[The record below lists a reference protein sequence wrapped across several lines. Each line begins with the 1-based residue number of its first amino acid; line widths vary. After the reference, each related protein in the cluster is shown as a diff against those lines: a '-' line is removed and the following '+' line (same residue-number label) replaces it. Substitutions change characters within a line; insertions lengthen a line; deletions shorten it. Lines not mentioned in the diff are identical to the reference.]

1 MSDKLSTEAFA
12 KKIKSKYPQYENIED
27 NVLVESILQKY
38 PSYSEQVDFKKKEE
52 SLPESIDTSAPLESE
67 TPSTE
72 SSEMTIE
79 EAKSI
84 ATDEAS
90 KGLWRQFSDWTVG
103 ATATVVG
110 GVANL
115 LGEDTGEQA
124 AKNILKLQ
132 AEEKEKVKAAQKAVE
147 ADIVANPESSVEQFD
162 VLEGQIESLKKQDT
176 NLPFDADN
184 TVDQKLKELEAQR
197 DMMAPG
203 VNKVK
208 DANWLTTKGE
218 LAFAP
223 TGSIEDAETG
233 EDLGTVKGSDDDIFL
248 TTYKRFLEETN
259 PKKLEEYNVKVST
272 LEEEAKDK
280 KKFREMVSERG
291 GKVDFISQEEKL
303 LDKAKSDFEIDAN
316 NWYNNTLNTSLE
328 LNNNKKRI
336 DPETGEEY
344 IFQERIDES
353 DVLRKNI
360 KNSEKTLVDYD
371 TNIKEL
377 IASSTSA
384 SEALKSS
391 MKNEYNSEF
400 DKMVSSYQEMANTAT
415 TQEELDNINNR
426 LKADVAKLE
435 IDVTAKYSPKF
446 KDITDKLNTENRQRA
461 SEYVKYKGYVD
472 SYNNII
478 GSDDFVEYKNLIS
491 KYDNAY
497 QNTEDIIK
505 KYPEALKRKQELE
518 DKQIELDLTRK
529 ERLKGDVGA
538 TVKSVLNYLN
548 KKGSQYAESLLT
560 LGRTATAGDD
570 YDFLEKLGDI
580 VEYNLEDNQVQSSS
594 NERAL
599 VEKIVPFSDFRL
611 TLDDSGEVV
620 DVRDKDGYK
629 VRNTM
634 TSKKVIADFLS
645 IPEEERPKEIT
656 EVNDDILF
664 TKFVDTSVDMA
675 ALIYGG
681 QFATKSLSA
690 LSKFNKFNKI
700 AGLTSAGYVF
710 EHNSLYNEAVE
721 QGMSKDDAGKFAM
734 TGAMIIGSLEN
745 LSPGDAIFDGVT
757 KRKIARAY
765 LTILG
770 KGKATKGDVAKVIA
784 RNVST
789 EIAKENIQEISQTL
803 ADRAVKASAN
813 SILGNDYFDVE
824 ISKEE
829 LLETAILT
837 TLSTGALAGKTQT
850 SSQKISTLESNAL
863 YTAAKNKDQGKMFQK
878 LDMMVEDG
886 TIEQDA
892 ADSAKESIIEAKDL
906 FSKLPE
912 GKYTPVMESQIL
924 ELQLLKS
931 KALKEQKSSDA
942 VFGKQ
947 YETTVNQID
956 KEINAI
962 INSKS
967 PRLFFNE
974 RVKNLNVEKAPKL
987 SQLNQQYISGEITQE
1002 QYDAK
1007 LKSIVNPSKGVI
1019 LDAIQSFGEKIGR
1032 KFSRKQALQPISIQ
1046 KGIAIADA
1054 YEAMQSNPNDTEV
1067 KQAYDAFKQETKE
1080 QFEHFQSLGFKFMP
1094 QKEGQAYDTSKEMA
1108 DDVSD
1113 NKTLKFSPTENEFE
1127 TGDASV
1133 DHPLLE
1139 KTGVVIDGYEL
1150 SFNDMFRAVHDMA
1163 GHAANGFQFGPLGQ
1177 TNAYLGHAKTYS
1189 PLAQRA
1195 LFSET
1200 MGQNS
1205 YNNFGSHLRNEDG
1218 KIPKKGEAGF
1228 VPLSMRPYA
1237 PQKAGLLPVELMTD
1251 VEMQRR
1257 VLDTPFQDLV
1267 LNNIDAELDNI
1278 LAKIENQEDLTEQE
1292 IDDAKKYL
1300 DQIFNQ
1306 VINSNITQ
1314 QGKNIVAQYLELVEN
1329 TIDNYENIITTKTVT
1344 VVETK
1349 IGTYAERG
1357 AIKKRVSE
1365 YSKQVRP
1372 ARERLVGRIVQVEG
1386 LELPEGSVAVLNQDN
1401 DGVFIEVVD
1410 RESGT
1415 RSQRIDLGT
1424 NNPNEI
1430 SIENVEMDEFD
1441 RPASVQLKFGDTNMT
1456 VVDPT
1461 LVMDLAIEKHE
1472 EVNPIFEQDI
1482 ETIQYGIET
1491 VTEQEVSER
1500 IEKTDEEVRIEEE
1513 NKTDIE
1519 KIKEQIQMSALSKTS
1534 LKGKGLQHLVDRLQ
1548 NAFPNA
1554 PIAIINSK
1562 QAESIL
1568 PGMNAGK
1575 SKGFAYG
1582 GKVYLVA
1589 DNITMDTPIHEMAH
1603 IFNSYAKKYEPEL
1616 YKKGLELV
1624 KGTKYEQDVRNN
1636 PSYSNLDE
1644 EGILEEALTQAI
1656 GEKGALLEKGKRKG
1670 FQAWLK
1676 KLFDIIKSK
1685 GIPVNLTLGQYTDFV
1700 AGRLTSGE
1708 TISDITAEELNEIDS
1723 NPKLKALFSFVYD
1736 NGLDANNEAVVQSRI
1751 LESLREAKKYVQEGM
1766 NAKLIAKATGWS
1778 QGPDG
1783 FWRFEVSDADLNFN
1797 PKVKSDI
1804 IDGFEL
1810 FFARG
1815 DERGLSISEDNK
1827 IKISSLFDGNVLAE
1841 FYPELK
1847 NINVQFDTFND
1858 NESSKG
1864 SAKTLMP
1871 KHIVDAAALLDN
1883 EDLQISDKDR
1893 SELVSMID
1901 DFASEKGINYVSNDI
1916 SLNPLVFSNE
1926 YKIKYLSAI
1935 FSQEVAEARKA
1946 EALYN
1951 EIQSTIESN
1960 RENNIETPKELYE
1973 MSREALGT
1981 YKSVRDKLKKS
1992 HPNLEKALFRLVQMS
2007 DIYTDEVSA
2016 YADMELQ
2023 MMEAEAATVE
2033 ERKDVFYNNLFEEI
2047 KSTFVHEQ
2055 QHIAQALASV
2065 SKGGNMDIAL
2075 IFDSAL
2081 RDYVADDTKTKE
2093 EKFKKMF
2100 ESYENLFGEQEARI
2114 VQDRM
2119 NMTQEQLNE
2128 DVVDFGDIK
2137 NSIVVSHAQ
2146 YILAETSR
2154 EFGYN
2159 LSSSSDQIISKMM
2172 ELGVNQAQ
2180 ERIKPRFSFAS
2191 ETENVITTFYR
2202 NTNDGSNIMKDLD
2215 FETGEKMPS
2224 GVDKV
2229 GNLVFFTPSSTSFE
2243 GYGGRKFSAKIN
2255 PKKSFYQKQP
2265 KIYSA
2270 SEIKQ
2275 LKEQG
2280 YDAIVTTKST
2290 LNHSKKLK
2298 DAYEIIPIDK
2308 SIITQ
2313 LKEDKEGFDDW
2324 FKDSKAI
2331 NEDGTP
2337 QVYYHGTTRVFDNFD
2352 MGRTS
2357 QLVDAMFFSPD
2368 PEFANKYTEP
2378 SAAEKVRGDSVLPNI
2393 MPAYISVQNPFDYEN
2408 PSHLSRLINSLS
2420 NMDVELFAISQGID
2434 PSKNSRSNIAITISN
2449 NTRNNWGYLEP
2460 FGDKIKSLGYD
2471 SMYVGEKGVKNIAI
2485 FDPNQAKSI
2494 YSNDYSTAKFSKPT
2508 QSDIKK
2514 LVSDLVEQ
2522 GFTKG
2527 QILESFSEL
2536 GYDLNDV
2543 STAFDSFMNDSIK
2556 NNFVKEQEIARQN
2569 KLVSANEDVS
2579 IWQGIT
2585 DKLKNAGKYVANL
2598 LTPQG
2603 QLRKE
2608 VYTLIEDKGQNVKAM
2623 IANIQFSQR
2632 KLNRALKGIVD
2643 GSMKMNNPSYAEVIK
2658 DVEKAL
2664 RGQLS
2669 FSELT
2674 KMYNAEVSEIVES
2687 MRKQVDSL
2695 SSQLIKS
2702 GFTQDDIKLKI
2713 EDNLGSYLT
2722 RSYALYDDPSF
2733 SSKTGPEI
2741 REAFAK
2747 DPNKSAILNNA
2758 INYLRR
2764 EQSNQIYERLMN
2776 FYEGELTRV
2785 NQEYQSGQITKENY
2799 ESQKSEIVDTLN
2811 NKDGKLTE
2819 AFENELL
2826 NVIDS
2831 ILNKQE
2837 VSFLGVTGALS
2848 TKDSNVLKQRKEISP
2863 ELRAL
2868 MGEYNDPM
2876 YNYANTVLKIFS
2888 LIEQQK
2894 LLKKLKEVGMNDFI
2908 YQPND
2913 PNRPGDAV
2921 RIAAES
2927 NSALAPLN
2935 GMYIDP
2941 TVLAEIQDVTSPEQ
2955 RGLLLQRLFD
2965 FVSWTRESK
2974 TTLSPMT
2981 HMRNVIG
2988 NLGFIMMNGHIGFT
3002 SPKAGGNSIRTVM
3015 YDLNILDSKMAM
3027 LLGAKKILTDQHR
3040 QETEQLIQKLT
3051 ALGVIRQNVSVNDI
3065 IDLSQNGDFDY
3076 YFSKNMD
3083 GYQLNE
3089 NDRLKMMMS
3098 KGKKGID
3105 MGRKKS
3111 QDLYQ
3116 AEDDMFKIYAFAM
3129 ERNRYESALRKK
3141 GMNEAE
3147 IDDFVAERVKN
3158 TYPTYS
3164 RVGKAV
3170 EYIRKLPFLGDFLS
3184 FKYESIRTMKNSILI
3199 AKSDMMDP
3207 DLRVQGAKRM
3217 ASTIGYLGL
3226 KTAGFKLVAG
3236 FASNAFLGLF
3246 GGEDEEEK
3254 KKILACRKFLPEYD
3268 EFGSINITKINRDGT
3283 FEYTNVGAVDPHSDL
3298 EEVLTSIDLLSD
3310 PDYGDESLAI
3320 AISKSI
3326 GNYIGSYLGLSMGTE
3341 ATLQIRDILSDPT
3354 LTDDAKFSKI
3364 LSEMDVLL
3372 PGFVT
3377 QIDKVAKSEDKIKT
3391 MKSMLS
3397 GVRESKSDPRFKIR
3411 RELKNLSGKISSERS
3426 LTYKDKSVKQY
3437 RRSIKNL
3444 NEPIF
3449 YVKDLIDS
3457 ARMLGVTQDEF
3468 RDMVGSPKLL
3478 LPRNV
3483 KKELLEGNSTSKD
3496 NIYGTWFNIAN

>member
-1 MSDKLSTEAFA
+1 MEELTLLENDKA
-12 KKIKSKYPQYENIED
+12 KLDGIVQQMITNNESEDNIRFVVNDFKSKYG
-27 NVLVESILQKY
+27 
-38 PSYSEQVDFKKKEE
+38 KKKEE

-72 SSEMTIE
+72 SNEMTIE

-84 ATDEAS
+84 AKDEAS
-90 KGLWRQFSDWTVG
+90 KGLWGELTDWAVETTNTLG
-103 ATATVVG
+103 AYYGVSLG
-110 GVANL
+110 GLGSEVA
-115 LGEDTGEQA
+115 
-124 AKNILKLQ
+124 LKMFGRESVKQISKASLKSE
-132 AEEKEKVKAAQKAVE
+132 AERKEKIKAAQKAVE
-147 ADIVANPESSVEQFD
+147 ADIMANPESSVEQYDF
-162 VLEGQIESLKKQDT
+162 VIEEIKRLEEEYRNKPYSPSMDKKLEEL
-176 NLPFDADN
+176 NA
-184 TVDQKLKELEAQR
+184 QKN
-197 DMMAPG
+197 MMAPG
-203 VNKVK
+203 AEKVK
-208 DANWLTTKGE
+208 SASWFKGNVLDATEET
-218 LAFAP
+218 AIYQP
-223 TGSIEDAETG
+223 TGSIEDAKTG
-233 EDLGTVKGSDDDIFL
+233 EDLGTVKGSEDDVYL
-248 TTYKRFLEETN
+248 ATYKKFLEDTN
-259 PKKLEEYNVKVST
+259 PKSLEEHNEKVNS
-272 LEEEAKDK
+272 LKE
-280 KKFREMVSERG
+280 SG
-291 GKVDFISQEEKL
+291 SIKL
-303 LDKAKSDFEIDAN
+303 LEDAESKFEIQAN
-316 NWYNNTLNTSLE
+316 NWYNQQINTSLE
-328 LNNNKKRI
+328 LAKKKKRI
-336 DPETGEEY
+336 NSETGAEY
-344 IFQERIDES
+344 TLQDVINES
-353 DVLRKNI
+353 DNLTKNI
-360 KNSEKTLVDYD
+360 KNSEKTLLDLD
-371 TNIKEL
+371 KKIKDKIEK
-377 IASSTSA
+377 STSA
-384 SEALKSS
+384 SEAIKSS
-391 MKNEYNSEF
+391 MQNEFNSEAE
-400 DKMVSSYQEMANTAT
+400 KIVSSYEEMAKTAT

-426 LKADVAKLE
+426 LKSDIAKLE
-435 IDVTAKYSPKF
+435 IDITAKYSSRF
-446 KDITDKLNTENRQRA
+446 NDISDEINTLNRQRA
-461 SEYVKYKGYVD
+461 STYDKYKDSVD
-472 SYNNII
+472 SFNDII
-478 GSDDFVEYKNLIS
+478 GSDDFVEYKNLTS
-491 KYDNAY
+491 QYNNVF
-497 QNTEDIIK
+497 QNTEEIIK
-505 KYPEALKRKQELE
+505 KYPTALAKKQEIE

-529 ERLKGDVGA
+529 KRLEGDVGA
-538 TVKSVLNYLN
+538 TVKSAWNYIN

-560 LGRTATAGDD
+560 LGRTVTAGDD
-570 YDFLEKLGDI
+570 YDFLEKLGDL
-580 VEYNLEDNQVQSSS
+580 VEYHLEDNQVQSSS

-599 VEKIVPFSDFRL
+599 VEKVVLFSDFRL
-611 TLDDSGEVV
+611 TLDDNGEVI

-629 VRNTM
+629 VRNAI
-634 TSKKVIADFLS
+634 TSKQVVADFLS
-645 IPEEERPKEIT
+645 IPKDERPKETT
-656 EVNDDILF
+656 EVNDNILF
-664 TKFVDTSVDMA
+664 TKFLDTSLDMA

-690 LSKFNKFNKI
+690 LSKFYKFNKI

-710 EHNSLYNEAVE
+710 EHNSLYNEALDA
-721 QGMSKDDAGKFAM
+721 GMSKDDAGKFAM
-734 TGAMIIGSLEN
+734 SGAVIIGALEN
-745 LSPGDAIFDGVT
+745 LSPGDAIFDGAI
-757 KRKIARAY
+757 KRKITKEY
-765 LTILG
+765 LEILA
-770 KGKATKGDVAKVIA
+770 KGKATKGDVARVIA
-784 RNVST
+784 RNVAV
-789 EIAKENIQEISQTL
+789 EIPKENIQEFSQTV
-803 ADRAVKASAN
+803 ADRVVKAVAN
-813 SILGNDYFDVE
+813 DVLNNNYFDTE
-824 ISKEE
+824 IEKEE
-829 LLETAILT
+829 LLESFILT
-837 TLSTGALAGKTQT
+837 TMSTGSLAAKTQASAQRT
-850 SSQKISTLESNAL
+850 STLESNAL
-863 YTAAKNKDQGKMFQK
+863 YTAAKNKDQDKMFQK

-892 ADSAKESIIEAKDL
+892 ANSTKELIIEAKDL

-924 ELQLLKS
+924 ELQLLKN

-947 YETTVNQID
+947 YETTINQID

-974 RVKNLNVEKAPKL
+974 RVENLNVEKAPKL

-1007 LKSIVNPSKGVI
+1007 LKSIVNPSKGVV
-1019 LDAIQSFGEKIGR
+1019 LDAIQSFGEKIG
-1032 KFSRKQALQPISIQ
+1032 KKLSRKQVIQPISIQ

-1094 QKEGQAYDTSKEMA
+1094 QKEGQAYGTSKEMA

-1113 NKTLKFSPTENEFE
+1113 NKTLKFLPTENEFR

-1139 KTGVVIDGYEL
+1139 KTGIVIDGYEL

-1163 GHAANGFQFGPLGQ
+1163 GHAAHGFQFGPLGQ

-1237 PQKAGLLPVELMTD
+1237 PQKAGLLSVELMTD

-1267 LNNIDAELDNI
+1267 LNNIDVELDNI

-1300 DQIFNQ
+1300 DQIFDQ

-1314 QGKNIVAQYLELVEN
+1314 QGKNIVTQYLELVEN

-1349 IGTYAERG
+1349 VGTYAERG

-1410 RESGT
+1410 RETGT
-1415 RSQRIDLGT
+1415 RSQRVDLGT

-1441 RPASVQLKFGDTNMT
+1441 RPASAQLKFGDTNMT

-1472 EVNPIFEQDI
+1472 EVNPIFEQDV

-1491 VTEQEVSER
+1491 VTEQEISER

-1519 KIKEQIQMSALSKTS
+1519 KIKEQIEMSALSNKS

-1568 PGMNAGK
+1568 PGTNAGK

-1582 GKVYLVA
+1582 GKVYIVG
-1589 DNITMDTPIHEMAH
+1589 DNVTMDTPIHEMAH
-1603 IFNSYAKKYEPEL
+1603 IFNSYAKKYEPKL

-1624 KGTKYEQDVRNN
+1624 KGTKYEKDVRNN

-1644 EGILEEALTQAI
+1644 EGILEEALAQAI
-1656 GEKGALLEKGKRKG
+1656 GEKGALLEQGKRKG

-1766 NAKLIAKATGWS
+1766 DAKLIAKATGWS

-1804 IDGFEL
+1804 IDSFEL

-1815 DERGLSISEDNK
+1815 NEGLLEFSD
-1827 IKISSLFDGNVLAE
+1827 KISSLFDGNVLAE
-1841 FYPELK
+1841 FYSELK
-1847 NINVQFDTFND
+1847 NINVEFSLFEGSGN
-1858 NESSKG
+1858 SKG
-1864 SAKTLMP
+1864 AVKTIMP
-1871 KHIVDAAALLDN
+1871 RHIVNAAALLDN
-1883 EDLQISDKDR
+1883 ASLEISDKDR

-1901 DFASEKGINYVSNDI
+1901 DFADGIGLDKITNDI
-1916 SLNPLVFSNE
+1916 SVNPLVSSDK
-1926 YKIKYLSAI
+1926 YKAMYLSAI
-1935 FSQEVAEARKA
+1935 FSQEVAEVRALLKQRDSVKDSDAREDVNKYFQIEA
-1946 EALYN
+1946 EILD
-1951 EIQSTIESN
+1951 IQ
-1960 RENNIETPKELYE
+1960 
-1973 MSREALGT
+1973 
-1981 YKSVRDKLKKS
+1981 
-1992 HPNLEKALFRLVQMS
+1992 
-2007 DIYTDEVSA
+2007 DEVKKTHPFLENTFDTVTIIPENKA
-2016 YADMELQ
+2016 YASAELM

-2055 QHIAQALASV
+2055 QHVAQGLASV
-2065 SKGGNMDIAL
+2065 SKGGNMEMVS
-2075 IFDSAL
+2075 IFDAAL
-2081 RDYVADDTKTKE
+2081 REYVADDTRTKE
-2093 EKFKKMF
+2093 EKYKKTF
-2100 ESYENLFGEQEARI
+2100 EAYQNLFGEQEARI

-2154 EFGYN
+2154 EFETD
-2159 LSSSSDQIISKMM
+2159 LFSSSEQVISKVM
-2172 ELGVNQAQ
+2172 ELGLKQAQ
-2180 ERIKPRFSFAS
+2180 DRIKPRFSFAP
-2191 ETENVITTFYR
+2191 ENPTE
-2202 NTNDGSNIMKDLD
+2202 
-2215 FETGEKMPS
+2215 
-2224 GVDKV
+2224 
-2229 GNLVFFTPSSTSFE
+2229 
-2243 GYGGRKFSAKIN
+2243 RK
-2255 PKKSFYQKQP
+2255 
-2265 KIYSA
+2265 
-2270 SEIKQ
+2270 
-2275 LKEQG
+2275 
-2280 YDAIVTTKST
+2280 
-2290 LNHSKKLK
+2290 
-2298 DAYEIIPIDK
+2298 
-2308 SIITQ
+2308 
-2313 LKEDKEGFDDW
+2313 GFNDW
-2324 FKDSKAI
+2324 FANSQI
-2331 NEDGTP
+2331 VNEEGTP

-2357 QLVDAMFFSPD
+2357 QLVDAMFFTPD

-2378 SAAEKVRGDSVLPNI
+2378 SAVEKVRGDSVLPNI
-2393 MPAYISVQNPFDYEN
+2393 MPAYISIQNPFDYEN
-2408 PSHLSRLINSLS
+2408 PSHVKRLVNSLG
-2420 NMDVELFAISQGID
+2420 NVDIELFAISQGID
-2434 PSKNSRSNIAITISN
+2434 PSENSRDNIGRIISSNTN
-2449 NTRNNWGYLEP
+2449 NNWGYLEP
-2460 FGDKIKSLGYD
+2460 FGNKIKSLGYD
-2471 SMYVGEKGVKNIAI
+2471 SMYIGERGRKNVAI
-2485 FDPNQAKSI
+2485 FDPNQAKSV
-2494 YSNDYSTAKFSKPT
+2494 YSNDYSTTKFSKPT
-2508 QSDIKK
+2508 QFDIKK

-2522 GFTKG
+2522 GFTKDK
-2527 QILESFSEL
+2527 ILESFSQL

-2543 STAFDSFMNDSIK
+2543 NTAFDSLMNDSIK

-2569 KLVSANEDVS
+2569 KLVNANEDVS

-2598 LTPQG
+2598 FTPQG

-2632 KLNRALKGIVD
+2632 KLNRALKGVVD

-2674 KMYNAEVSEIVES
+2674 KMYNVEVSEIVES
-2687 MRKQVDSL
+2687 MRNQIDSL
-2695 SSQLIKS
+2695 SSQLIDS

-2713 EDNLGSYLT
+2713 IDNLGSYLT

-2785 NQEYQSGQITKENY
+2785 NQEYQSGQITKEDY

-2819 AFENELL
+2819 VFENELL

-2876 YNYANTVLKIFS
+2876 YNYANTVLKVFS

-2894 LLKKLKEVGMNDFI
+2894 LLKKLKKVGMNDFI

-3051 ALGVIRQNVSVNDI
+3051 ALGVVRQNVSVNDI

-3141 GMNEAE
+3141 GMTEAE

-3170 EYIRKLPFLGDFLS
+3170 EYIRKVPFLGDFLS

-3207 DLRVQGAKRM
+3207 DLRVEGAKRM

-3268 EFGSINITKINRDGT
+3268 EFGSINITKINGDGT

-3310 PDYGDESLAI
+3310 PDYGNESLAI

-3341 ATLQIRDILSDPT
+3341 ATLQIRDILSDPA

-3391 MKSMLS
+3391 MKSMLT
-3397 GVRESKSDPRFKIR
+3397 GVRESKSDPKFKIR

-3426 LTYKDKSVKQY
+3426 LTYKDKSAEQY
-3437 RRSIKNL
+3437 RISINNL
-3444 NEPIF
+3444 NEEVA

-3457 ARMLGVTQDEF
+3457 ARMLGVPNNEIKK
-3468 RDMVGSPKLL
+3468 MINSPKIL
-3478 LPRNV
+3478 LPKQVRR
-3483 KKELLEGNSTSKD
+3483 ELYLGSST
-3496 NIYGTWFNIAN
+3496 GVWFNY

>member
-1 MSDKLSTEAFA
+1 MEELTLLEKDRAKLDGIVQQMVANNESEDNIRFVVNDF
-12 KKIKSKYPQYENIED
+12 KSKYG
-27 NVLVESILQKY
+27 
-38 PSYSEQVDFKKKEE
+38 KKKEE
-52 SLPESIDTSAPLESE
+52 SLPESTDISVPLESE

-103 ATATVVG
+103 ATATFVG
-110 GVANL
+110 GVADL
-115 LGEDTGEQA
+115 LGAETGEKA

-132 AEEKEKVKAAQKAVE
+132 AEEKEKVKSAQKAVE

-162 VLEGQIESLKKQDT
+162 VLEGQIQSLKRQDK

-203 VNKVK
+203 VEKVK
-208 DANWLTTKGE
+208 DANW
-218 LAFAP
+218 FD
-223 TGSIEDAETG
+223 INTG
-233 EDLGTVKGSDDDIFL
+233 EDLDAL
-248 TTYKRFLEETN
+248 ATYKAYLEQTN
-259 PKKLEEYNVKVST
+259 PKKLEEYNIKVSA
-272 LEEEAKDK
+272 LEEESEDAQE
-280 KKFREMVSERG
+280 FREMVSERG
-291 GKVDFISQEEKL
+291 GEVDFVSQEEKL

-316 NWYNNTLNTSLE
+316 NWYNNTLNTSIE
-328 LNNNKKRI
+328 LAKNKKRI
-336 DPETGEEY
+336 DSQTGAEY
-344 IFQERIDES
+344 TLQEVINES
-353 DVLRKNI
+353 DNLTKKI
-360 KNSEKTLVDYD
+360 KESEKTLLDLD
-371 TNIKEL
+371 TKIKDKIE
-377 IASSTSA
+377 SSTSA
-384 SEALKSS
+384 SEAIKSS
-391 MKNEYNSEF
+391 MQNEFNSEA
-400 DKMVSSYQEMANTAT
+400 DKIISSYQEMANTAT

-426 LKADVAKLE
+426 LRADIAKLE
-435 IDVTAKYSPKF
+435 IDITAKYSSRF
-446 KDITDKLNTENRQRA
+446 NDIRDELNTLNRQRA
-461 SEYVKYKGYVD
+461 SSYDKYKGYID

-518 DKQIELDLTRK
+518 DKQIELDLIRK

-548 KKGSQYAESLLT
+548 RKGSQYAESLLT

-570 YDFLEKLGDI
+570 YDFLEKLGDL
-580 VEYNLEDNQVQSSS
+580 VEYNLEENQVQSSS

-599 VEKIVPFSDFRL
+599 VEKVVPFSDFRL
-611 TLDDSGEVV
+611 TLDDNGEVIE
-620 DVRDKDGYK
+620 VRDKDGYK

-634 TSKKVIADFLS
+634 TSKKVVADFLS
-645 IPEEERPKEIT
+645 IPEDERPKEIT

-681 QFATKSLSA
+681 QFATKSLST

-710 EHNSLYNEAVE
+710 EHNSLYNEAIEV
-721 QGMSKDDAGKFAM
+721 GMSKDDASKFAM
-734 TGAMIIGSLEN
+734 TGATIIGSLEN
-745 LSPGDAIFDGVT
+745 LSPGDAIFDGAI
-757 KRKIARAY
+757 KRKIAKEY
-765 LTILG
+765 LGILA
-770 KGKATKGDVAKVIA
+770 KGKATRGDVAKVIA

-789 EIAKENIQEISQTL
+789 EIAKENIQEISQTV
-803 ADRAVKASAN
+803 ADRVVKASSN

-837 TLSTGALAGKTQT
+837 TLSTGALAAKTQASAQRT
-850 SSQKISTLESNAL
+850 STLESNAL
-863 YTAAKNKDQGKMFQK
+863 YTAAKNKDQDKMFQK

-886 TIEQDA
+886 IIEQEA
-892 ADSAKESIIEAKDL
+892 ANSAKELIIEAKDL

-912 GKYTPVMESQIL
+912 GKYTPLMESQIL
-924 ELQLLKS
+924 ELQLLKN

-947 YETTVNQID
+947 YETTINQID

-1007 LKSIVNPSKGVI
+1007 LKSIVNPSKGII

-1054 YEAMQSNPNDTEV
+1054 YEAMQNNPNDTEV
-1067 KQAYDAFKQETKE
+1067 KQAYDAFKRETKE
-1080 QFEHFQSLGFKFMP
+1080 QFEHFQSLGFKFIP
-1094 QKEGQAYDTSKEMA
+1094 QKEGQAYETSKEMA
-1108 DDVSD
+1108 DDVAD
-1113 NKTLKFSPTENEFE
+1113 NKTLKFLPTENEFG
-1127 TGDASV
+1127 TGDVSL

-1139 KTGVVIDGYEL
+1139 KTGIVIDGYEL
-1150 SFNDMFRAVHDMA
+1150 SFNDMFRAVHDIA
-1163 GHAANGFQFGPLGQ
+1163 GHAAHGFQFGPLGQ

-1218 KIPKKGEAGF
+1218 KIPKKGEVGF

-1251 VEMQRR
+1251 VETQRR

-1267 LNNIDAELDNI
+1267 LNNLDVELDNI
-1278 LAKIENQEDLTEQE
+1278 LAKIENQEDLTEKE

-1300 DQIFNQ
+1300 DQIFDQ

-1441 RPASVQLKFGDTNMT
+1441 RPASVQLRFGDTNMT
-1456 VVDPT
+1456 VVDPI

-1491 VTEQEVSER
+1491 VTEQEISER

-1519 KIKEQIQMSALSKTS
+1519 KIKEQIQMSALSKTF

-1562 QAESIL
+1562 QAESIV
-1568 PGMNAGK
+1568 PGTNAGK

-1624 KGTKYEQDVRNN
+1624 KGTQYEQNVRNN

-1656 GEKGALLEKGKRKG
+1656 GEKGALLEQNKRKG

-1736 NGLDANNEAVVQSRI
+1736 NGLDPNNEAVVQSRI
-1751 LESLREAKKYVQEGM
+1751 LESLREAKKYIQEGM
-1766 NAKLIAKATGWS
+1766 DAKLIAKATGWS

-1797 PKVKSDI
+1797 QRVKSEL

-1815 DERGLSISEDNK
+1815 NESLLEFSD
-1827 IKISSLFDGNVLAE
+1827 KISSLFDGNVLAE

-1847 NINVQFDTFND
+1847 NINVEFSLFEGDENSRGAVRTI
-1858 NESSKG
+1858 
-1864 SAKTLMP
+1864 MP
-1871 KHIVDAAALLDN
+1871 RHIVDAAALLDN
-1883 EDLQISDKDR
+1883 ESLEISDRDR

-1901 DFASEKGINYVSNDI
+1901 EFADRIGLDKITNDI
-1916 SLNPLVFSNE
+1916 SLNPLVSSDK
-1926 YKIKYLSAI
+1926 YKIKYLSVI
-1935 FSQEVAEARKA
+1935 FSQEVAEARRA
-1946 EALYN
+1946 MDLYN
-1951 EIQSTIESN
+1951 EIQSTIRSDMN
-1960 RENNIETPKELYE
+1960 NNIETPLELYDT
-1973 MSREALGT
+1973 SKEAYET
-1981 YKSVRDKLKKS
+1981 YERIEGKVKKS
-1992 HPNLEKALFRLVQMS
+1992 HPNLEDAFFKLVQMS
-2007 DIYTDEVSA
+2007 DVYKNEASA
-2016 YADMELQ
+2016 YAGVELM

-2033 ERKDVFYNNLFEEI
+2033 ERKDVFYNSLFEEI

-2055 QHIAQALASV
+2055 QHVAQALANV
-2065 SKGGNMDIAL
+2065 SKGGNTQMVT

-2081 RDYVADDTKTKE
+2081 KEYIQDDTKTPE
-2093 EKFKKMF
+2093 EKRSKIF
-2100 ESYENLFGEQEARI
+2100 ESYQNLFGEQEARI

-2128 DVVDFGDIK
+2128 DVIDFGDIK

-2154 EFGYN
+2154 EFETD
-2159 LSSSSDQIISKMM
+2159 LFSSSEQIISKVM
-2172 ELGVNQAQ
+2172 ELGLKQAQ
-2180 ERIKPRFSFAS
+2180 DRIKPRFSFAP
-2191 ETENVITTFYR
+2191 ENPTE
-2202 NTNDGSNIMKDLD
+2202 
-2215 FETGEKMPS
+2215 
-2224 GVDKV
+2224 
-2229 GNLVFFTPSSTSFE
+2229 
-2243 GYGGRKFSAKIN
+2243 RK
-2255 PKKSFYQKQP
+2255 
-2265 KIYSA
+2265 
-2270 SEIKQ
+2270 
-2275 LKEQG
+2275 
-2280 YDAIVTTKST
+2280 
-2290 LNHSKKLK
+2290 
-2298 DAYEIIPIDK
+2298 
-2308 SIITQ
+2308 
-2313 LKEDKEGFDDW
+2313 GFNDW
-2324 FKDSKAI
+2324 FGASQAV

-2378 SAAEKVRGDSVLPNI
+2378 SAAEIVRGDSVLPNM
-2393 MPAYISVQNPFDYEN
+2393 MPAYISIQNPFDYEN
-2408 PSHLSRLINSLS
+2408 PSHVKRLVNSLGD
-2420 NMDVELFAISQGID
+2420 MDVEMFAISQGID
-2434 PSKNSRSNIAITISN
+2434 PSENSRDNIGRIILSNTD
-2449 NTRNNWGYLEP
+2449 NNWGYLEP
-2460 FGDKIKSLGYD
+2460 FGNKIKSLGYD
-2471 SMYVGEKGVKNIAI
+2471 SMHIGERGVKNIAI

-2494 YSNDYSTAKFSKPT
+2494 YSRDYSTAKFSKPT
-2508 QSDIKK
+2508 QADIKK
-2514 LVSDLVEQ
+2514 LVSDFVEQ
-2522 GFTKG
+2522 GYSEDK
-2527 QILESFSEL
+2527 ILESFSQL

-2543 STAFDSFMNDSIK
+2543 SAAFDALMNDSIK
-2556 NNFVKEQEIARQN
+2556 NNLVKEEENSRKNELVDDN
-2569 KLVSANEDVS
+2569 KSVSVWGGLTGKLRKGVEY
-2579 IWQGIT
+2579 
-2585 DKLKNAGKYVANL
+2585 LKNPSALFKPEGL
-2598 LTPQG
+2598 
-2603 QLRKE
+2603 LRKD
-2608 VYTLIEDKGQNVKAM
+2608 VYSLIEEKGQNVRAM
-2623 IANIQFSQR
+2623 IANIEFSQR
-2632 KLNRALKGIVD
+2632 KLKRALDGIIE
-2643 GSMKMNNPSYAEVIK
+2643 GSMTMDNPSYAETIK

-2664 RGQLS
+2664 RGDIT
-2669 FSELT
+2669 FGELT
-2674 KMYNAEVSEIVES
+2674 KMYGVEVSEAVES
-2687 MRKQVDSL
+2687 MRNQIDGL
-2695 SSQLIKS
+2695 SKQLIDS
-2702 GFTQDDIKLKI
+2702 GFTQDEIKLKI
-2713 EDNLGSYLT
+2713 RNNLGSYLT
-2722 RSYALYDDPSF
+2722 RSYALYEDPSF
-2733 SSKTGPEI
+2733 SKSTGEET
-2741 REAFAK
+2741 REAFK
-2747 DPNKSAILNNA
+2747 NDPNKSAILNNA
-2758 INYLRR
+2758 VNYIKRTQSDEIKRELRDYYK
-2764 EQSNQIYERLMN
+2764 N
-2776 FYEGELTRV
+2776 ELNRI
-2785 NQEYQSGQITKENY
+2785 NQEYLSGEITKEEY
-2799 ESQKSEIVDTLN
+2799 ESEKTKNTDILN
-2811 NKDGKLTE
+2811 NKDGKFTKV
-2819 AFENELL
+2819 FEYRVNKIIET
-2826 NVIDS
+2826 
-2831 ILNKQE
+2831 ILEKGE
-2837 VSFLGVTGALS
+2837 VSFAGVTGALS
-2848 TKDSNVLKQRKEISP
+2848 SKDSKILRERKEIAP
-2863 ELRAL
+2863 EIRAL

-2876 YNYANTVLKIFS
+2876 YNYANTVMKLFS
-2888 LIEQQK
+2888 LVEQQK
-2894 LLKKLKEVGMNDFI
+2894 LLKKLKKVGMRDFI

-2913 PNRPGDAV
+2913 PMRPSNAV
-2921 RIAAES
+2921 QIAAES
-2927 NSALAPLN
+2927 NTALAPLN
-2935 GMYIDP
+2935 GMYMDP
-2941 TVLAEIQDVTSPEQ
+2941 VVYGEMQELMSPKE
-2955 RGLLLQRLFD
+2955 RGLWQLFYN

-2981 HMRNVIG
+2981 HARNVIG
-2988 NLGFIMMNGHIGFT
+2988 NLGFIMMNGHIGLT

-3015 YDLNILDSKMAM
+3015 YDLNILDSKMAK
-3027 LLGAKKILTDQHR
+3027 LLGAKKILTDQDR
-3040 QETEQLIQKLT
+3040 QEVEQLIQKLT
-3051 ALGVIRQNVSVNDI
+3051 TLGVIRQNVSVNDI

-3076 YFSKNMD
+3076 YFAKNMD

-3089 NDRLKMMMS
+3089 NNRLKMMIS
-3098 KGKKGID
+3098 KGKKGVD
-3105 MGRKKS
+3105 MSRKKA

-3164 RVGKAV
+3164 RVGKGV
-3170 EYIRKLPFLGDFLS
+3170 EIIRQLPFLGDFLS

-3199 AKSDMMDP
+3199 SKSDMMDP

-3217 ASTIGYLGL
+3217 ASIIGYLGI
-3226 KTAGFKLVAG
+3226 KTAAFKLIGG

-3254 KKILACRKFLPEYD
+3254 KKILACRKFLPNYD
-3268 EFGSINITKINRDGT
+3268 EFGSLNVTKINRDGT

-3298 EEVLTSIDLLSD
+3298 EEILTAIDLLAD
-3310 PDYGDESLAI
+3310 PDYGDES
-3320 AISKSI
+3320 ISNAVLKSI
-3326 GNYIGSYLGLSMGTE
+3326 SNYIAGYLELSMSADAALE
-3341 ATLQIRDILSDPT
+3341 IRKIYQDETLSN
-3354 LTDDAKFSKI
+3354 DAKFSKI

-3372 PGFVT
+3372 PGFAT
-3377 QIDKVAKSEDKIKT
+3377 QINKVAKSEDKIKT
-3391 MKSMLS
+3391 MKSMLT

-3411 RELKNLSGKISSERS
+3411 RELKSLSGKISSERS
-3426 LTYKDKSVKQY
+3426 LNYKDKSLEQY
-3437 RRSIKNL
+3437 RSSINNL
-3444 NEPIF
+3444 NPEVA

-3457 ARMLGVTQDEF
+3457 ARMLGV
-3468 RDMVGSPKLL
+3468 PKKDIEYMINNPRILL
-3478 LPRNV
+3478 NSEV
-3483 KKELLEGNSTSKD
+3483 KKELLGEYNTGA
-3496 NIYGTWFNIAN
+3496 WFNRPD